1 MKERILLFII
11 IVGLTTFIYVFQ
23 NYTAWGL
30 GILVC
35 LMGAYFVQ
43 TLFLYLIFNQMQV
56 DRSTIVAPIV
66 QVRKMHREVKCL
78 RTDAQQ
84 VGDGPGL

>member
-1 MKERILLFII
+1 
-11 IVGLTTFIYVFQ
+11 
-23 NYTAWGL
+23 
-30 GILVC
+30 
-35 LMGAYFVQ
+35 MGTYFVQ

-78 RTDAQQ
+78 CMDAQQ